1 MYVEF
6 IDLPENSRVWVYLSE
21 RQFSENEKNLITQK
35 LAAFCQS
42 WNTHGNSM
50 PTSFQLLEDQVLV
63 LAVDE
68 SGLGAS
74 GCSID
79 SSVKILRELEKEL
92 GANITDQGKVT
103 FKSDS
108 GKISV
113 TSALGIKS
121 KVTSGEIDSQTLVIN
136 PLVKSK
142 KDLDSVWILAG
153 NSWMNRYFPN

>member
-6 IDLPENSRVWVYLSE
+6 KDLPDNSRVWVYQSE